1 MNRML
6 KFLRLLSGKQRVAVD
21 FTLEKIK
28 NLDLEGFDIEKMSG
42 FKTLYRVRI
51 GKIRIIFIK
60 HKDCGEL
67 LNLHYR
73 GKVYKKRR

>member
-1 MNRML
+1 MDRVL
-6 KFLRLLSGKQRVAVD
+6 KFLRLLSGKQRIVVD
-21 FTLEKIK
+21 DVLEKIK
-28 NLDLEGFDIEKMSG
+28 RLDIEGLDVEKMSG
-42 FKTLYRVRI
+42 FKTLYRIRV

-73 GKVYKKRR
+73 GQAYKKKN